1 MRGGR
6 DNDPRFG
13 SRMRGEGEFAELIR
27 QRFHIATRKL
37 GFGRG
42 RDVQL
47 DNSKFAAPREAT
59 PQGELFT

>member
-6 DNDPRFG
+6 ENDPRFG

-27 QRFHIATRKL
+27 QRFMIATRKL

-42 RDVQL
+42 RDVSL
-47 DNSKFAAPREAT
+47 DATLFSPPRKAT
-59 PQGELFT
+59 PQGELF